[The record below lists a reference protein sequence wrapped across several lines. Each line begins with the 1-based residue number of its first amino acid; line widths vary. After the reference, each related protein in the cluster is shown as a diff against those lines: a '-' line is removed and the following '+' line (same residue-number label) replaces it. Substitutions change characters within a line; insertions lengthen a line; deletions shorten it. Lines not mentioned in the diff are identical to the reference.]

1 MAGTALKILLAI
13 ISIIIGTGVTLF
25 FDSIIPGTDQLTLIA
40 IAVVMILATYVSFHF
55 MSKGKG

>member
-13 ISIIIGTGVTLF
+13 ISIIIGVGVTLF
-25 FDSIIPGTDQLTLIA
+25 FDSIIPGTDQLTLIG
-40 IAVVMILATYVSFHF
+40 IAVVMILAVYISFYF